1 MKIRISKDI
10 KQAHKKLLLLISVH
24 PEIEESIWIARATL
38 GIRPTDLA
46 SQGIVPAKIQKKYN
60 LLLWKKQ
67 PYQKYFENE
76 QKYENLEKRTGKNL
90 SQILE
95 ENTSGI
101 ALEIMEEYIEYDK
114 QLARQA
120 QEVIKQHNLPGAWT
134 GMMKT
139 YIATGNIQLSTAS
152 ELPITIKFPRKAVLN
167 NKLGSLSMFASDDF
181 DGINI
186 SISEFVFIEDLLNW
200 IKDNKKVLED
210 LIHAFGY
217 KKYYRPKIN
226 DNTFDEGL
234 NLYLQR
240 KTGKKYRKIAFEKLS
255 KSEKINEEDG
265 AITDVAN
272 KLMRRE
278 HKFKKTYLGQL
289 SKKSRG

>member
-10 KQAHKKLLLLISVH
+10 KQAHKKLLLLVSIH

-46 SQGIVPAKIQKKYN
+46 SEGIVPGKIQKKYN
-60 LLLWKKQ
+60 LILWGKQ
-67 PYQKYFENE
+67 PFQKYYENE
-76 QKYENLEKRTGKNL
+76 QKYENLEKKAGKNL

-95 ENTSGI
+95 EDTSGI
-101 ALEIMEEYIEYDK
+101 ALEIMEEYHEYDK
-114 QLARQA
+114 QLAHQA
-120 QEVIKQHNLPGAWT
+120 QEVIKQHNLPKAWT

-139 YIATGNIQLSTAS
+139 YIATGNIQLSTAG
-152 ELPITIKFPRKAVLN
+152 ELPISVKFPRKTVMSK
-167 NKLGSLSMFASDDF
+167 KLGPLSMFASDDF
-181 DGINI
+181 EGINI
-186 SISEFVFIEDLLNW
+186 NIAEFVYVEDLLNW

-210 LIHAFGY
+210 IIHAFGY

-226 DNTFDEGL
+226 DGTFDEGL

-240 KTGKKYRKIAFEKLS
+240 KTGKKYREIAFEKLS
-255 KSEKINEEDG
+255 KSEKISDEDG

-278 HKFKKTYLGQL
+278 HKFKKTYLGKL
-289 SKKSRG
+289 SKKSRS